1 MSKKGRAHLLVFG
14 IIITY
19 AGVVFAIQ
27 IAAPDSPIE
36 PENFPTKC
44 PEDSINCSLIAPNH
58 HRSGN
63 LTEIRINASLL
74 EVMDEV
80 RKWIDSQSGTSTI
93 GDWPEQTHAVFRT
106 LILRFPDD
114 FLVQGFC
121 DNGDSVLYVYS
132 QSRLGIS
139 DLGVNK
145 ARVESFAEHMVNVE
159 MPTSECV

>member
-1 MSKKGRAHLLVFG
+1 MRDARSVQ
-14 IIITY
+14 T
-19 AGVVFAIQ
+19 
-27 IAAPDSPIE
+27 
-36 PENFPTKC
+36 
-44 PEDSINCSLIAPNH
+44 NH

-80 RKWIDSQSGTSTI
+80 REWIESQSGTSTI

-114 FLVQGFC
+114 FIVKGFC

-132 QSRLGIS
+132 QSRLGVS

-159 MPTSECV
+159 MATSECV